1 MHLTDIETYM
11 NYLFSAALKK
21 CRNFQDAEDL
31 TSEVLLAALN
41 HPKEIKDLKSWL
53 SGVLNHKYYD
63 MLRKKYKQP
72 TISVNLLME
81 EEFLFQETATHQEA
95 PTYQPSVFYE
105 AAVPDIPE
113 ASETPTEEEIR
124 REVAFLSAKYREVIV
139 RHYLN
144 GEKIQDIADSLHIP
158 KGTVLS
164 RLSTGREQMK
174 KGFDSMER
182 FEKQSYQPERLEL
195 SCNGSMGLNHEPWS
209 LVDGDL
215 MKQNIL
221 IAAYEKPVTC
231 VEIALALG
239 IPTAYIENAV
249 NDLISSELMQQ
260 KGSKIYTDF
269 MITTPEQALHALEV
283 QIRFAKEQYS
293 VLWTFLSGF
302 RSRFCET
309 IQDFGLTKSKAS
321 KLEYF
326 YMLHLFSC
334 GTYQAM
340 QRLVPSKEEFPL
352 RPDGGK
358 WIAIGN
364 HFPLDFNFETY
375 KLFDYSYGGER
386 ISQEEHFFSSKSVS
400 LLIYDSPPDQNKY
413 QHGPAHL
420 GDDILMKLLYVIDRG
435 IPFHY
440 SGLDP
445 LYLKD
450 LPHLAECGIL
460 QMEQNK
466 PALAIPVISKEQYL
480 KINEFFVPNIIEFA
494 NLLEPL
500 LQEILPELK
509 LPVPKHLETRIAEFR
524 KYRYNQIPVA
534 VIKEAIHRGEFSFG
548 EHIPPM
554 VLVIED

>member
-1 MHLTDIETYM
+1 MHITNIEQHM
-11 NYLFSAALKK
+11 NYLFSAALKISG
-21 CRNFQDAEDL
+21 NFQDAEDL

-41 HPKEIKDLKSWL
+41 YPKEIKDLKSWL

-72 TISVNLLME
+72 TVSINLVE
-81 EEFLFQETATHQEA
+81 EALLLYEDNSSHTEDT
-95 PTYQPSVFYE
+95 PS
-105 AAVPDIPE
+105 
-113 ASETPTEEEIR
+113 EEEIR
-124 REVAFLSAKYREVIV
+124 REVAYLSGKYREVIV

-144 GEKIQDIADSLHIP
+144 GEKVQDIADALNIP

-182 FEKQSYQPERLEL
+182 YEKQSYQPEKLEL
-195 SCNGSMGLNHEPWS
+195 SCNGSMGINHEPWS
-209 LVDGDL
+209 LVEGDL

-249 NDLISSELMQQ
+249 SDLLASELMQR
-260 KGSKIYTDF
+260 KGDKVFTDF
-269 MITTPEQALHALEV
+269 MMTTPEQALSALDV
-283 QIRFAKEQYS
+283 QIDFAWKHYPVIWDFISDFRRRLNKITRDFCLAENEQ
-293 VLWTFLSGF
+293 
-302 RSRFCET
+302 R
-309 IQDFGLTKSKAS
+309 

-326 YMLHLFSC
+326 YILHLFSC
-334 GTYQAM
+334 GIYQAM

-364 HFPLDFNFETY
+364 RFPLDFSFEHY
-375 KLFDYSYGGER
+375 KLLDYSYGGER
-386 ISQEEHFFSSKSVS
+386 ISQEESFFSSKSVS

-413 QHGPAHL
+413 QHGPVHL

-435 IPFHY
+435 IPFPY
-440 SGLDP
+440 TGLDP
-445 LYLKD
+445 LYLQD
-450 LPHLAECGIL
+450 IPHLVDCGVL
-460 QMEQNK
+460 RMEQDK
-466 PALAIPVISKEQYL
+466 PEPAIPVITKEQVL
-480 KINEFFVPNIIEFA
+480 RINEFFMPYIFA
-494 NLLEPL
+494 FADLLEPL
-500 LQEILPELK
+500 LREALPELK
-509 LPVPKHLETRIAEFR
+509 IPVPKHLKHRVAEFR
-524 KYRYNQIPVA
+524 TYRHNQIPMA
-534 VIKEAIHRGEFSFG
+534 VIKEAVAKGEFCL
-548 EHIPPM
+548 EQHTPPM

>member
-1 MHLTDIETYM
+1 MHITNIEQHM

-21 CRNFQDAEDL
+21 CGNFQDAEDL

-41 HPKEIKDLKSWL
+41 YPQEIKDLKSWL

-72 TISVNLLME
+72 TVSINLVE
-81 EEFLFQETATHQEA
+81 EALLQYDTEVSESADS
-95 PTYQPSVFYE
+95 PS
-105 AAVPDIPE
+105 
-113 ASETPTEEEIR
+113 EEEIR
-124 REVAFLSAKYREVIV
+124 REVAYLSGKYREVIV

-144 GEKIQDIADSLHIP
+144 GEKVQDIADSLQLP

-182 FEKQSYQPERLEL
+182 FEKQSYQPEKLEL
-195 SCNGSMGLNHEPWS
+195 SCNGSMGMNHEPWS
-209 LVDGDL
+209 LVEGDL

-249 NDLISSELMQQ
+249 KDLLASGLMQQ
-260 KGSKIYTDF
+260 KVDKIFTDF
-269 MITTPEQALHALEV
+269 MITTPEQALDTLEA
-283 QIRFAKEQYS
+283 QIDFANKHYPAIWQFVSE
-293 VLWTFLSGF
+293 F
-302 RSRFCET
+302 R
-309 IQDFGLTKSKAS
+309 IWLNDVIKNFGLNESEQT

-334 GTYQAM
+334 GIYQAM
-340 QRLVPSKEEFPL
+340 QRLVPSKETYPL

-364 HFPLDFNFETY
+364 RFPLDFDFETY

-386 ISQEEHFFSSKSVS
+386 ISQEENFFSSKSVS

-413 QHGPAHL
+413 QHGSVHL
-420 GDDILMKLLYVIDRG
+420 GDDILMKLLYAIDRG
-435 IPFHY
+435 IPFPY
-440 SGLDP
+440 TCLDP
-445 LYLKD
+445 LYLQNI
-450 LPHLAECGIL
+450 PHLVECGIL
-460 QMEQNK
+460 RMEKDK
-466 PALAIPVISKEQYL
+466 PALAIPVITKAQVL
-480 KINEFFVPNIIEFA
+480 KINEFFIPNISAFA
-494 NLLEPL
+494 NLLEPRL
-500 LQEILPELK
+500 CEALPELK
-509 LPVPKHLETRIAEFR
+509 VPVPKHLKNRVAEFR
-524 KYRYNQIPVA
+524 TYRHNQIPMA
-534 VIKEAIHRGEFSFG
+534 VIREAMAKGEFCL
-548 EHIPPM
+548 EQHTPPM
-554 VLVIED
+554 ILVIED

>member
-1 MHLTDIETYM
+1 MHITNLEQHM

-21 CRNFQDAEDL
+21 CGNFQDAEDL

-41 HPKEIKDLKSWL
+41 CPKEINDIKSWL
-53 SGVLNHKYYD
+53 STVLNHKYYD

-72 TISVNLLME
+72 LISINLID
-81 EEFLFQETATHQEA
+81 ETLLQYETEITEVTDA
-95 PTYQPSVFYE
+95 PAP
-105 AAVPDIPE
+105 
-113 ASETPTEEEIR
+113 EEIR
-124 REVAFLSAKYREVIV
+124 REVAYLSGKYREVIV

-144 GEKIQDIADSLHIP
+144 GEKVQDIADSLRIP

-182 FEKQSYQPERLEL
+182 YEKQSYQPEKLEL
-195 SCNGSMGLNHEPWS
+195 SCNGSMGMNREPWS
-209 LVDGDL
+209 LVEGDL

-221 IAAYEKPVTC
+221 IAAYEKPLAC

-249 NDLISSELMQQ
+249 DDLLATELMQK
-260 KGSKIYTDF
+260 KGDKVFTDF
-269 MITTPEQALHALEV
+269 MITTPEQALSTLEV
-283 QIRFAKEQYS
+283 QIAFAKANYPVIWNFISEFRNSLMQIINEF
-293 VLWTFLSGF
+293 VLPKN
-302 RSRFCET
+302 
-309 IQDFGLTKSKAS
+309 QVA

-326 YMLHLFSC
+326 YILHLFSC
-334 GTYQAM
+334 GMYHAM
-340 QRLVPSKEEFPL
+340 QRIIPSREEFPL

-364 HFPLDFNFETY
+364 RFPLDFDFEHY
-375 KLFDYSYGGER
+375 KMFDYSYGGER
-386 ISQEEHFFSSKSVS
+386 ISKEENFFSSKSVS
-400 LLIYDSPPDQNKY
+400 LFIYDSPPEQNKY
-413 QHGPAHL
+413 QHGPVPL

-440 SGLDP
+440 TGLDP
-445 LYLKD
+445 LYLQD
-450 LPHLAECGIL
+450 IPHLVECGIL
-460 QMEQNK
+460 QMNQDK
-466 PALAIPVISKEQYL
+466 PKLAIPVITKEAYTKL
-480 KINEFFVPNIIEFA
+480 NDFFVPNIYAFA

-500 LQEILPELK
+500 LREVLPELK

-524 KYRYNQIPVA
+524 KYRYNQIPIA
-534 VIKEAIHRGEFSFG
+534 IIKEAITNGDFDLKQST
-548 EHIPPM
+548 PPM